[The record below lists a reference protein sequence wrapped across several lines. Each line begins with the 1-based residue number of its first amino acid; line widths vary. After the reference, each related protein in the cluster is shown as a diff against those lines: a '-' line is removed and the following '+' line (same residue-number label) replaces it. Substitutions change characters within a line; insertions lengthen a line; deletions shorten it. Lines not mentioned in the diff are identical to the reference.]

1 MENIRKIAAKSPRG
15 AFKRKIRV
23 EEGGALGLGVKKEQ
37 ESTKARVQKMMKGRV
52 APSIVPTLV
61 QGSR

>member
-15 AFKRKIRV
+15 ALKRKIRV
-23 EEGGALGLGVKKEQ
+23 EEGGALGLGVKKEH
-37 ESTKARVQKMMKGRV
+37 ESTNARVQKMMKGRV
-52 APSIVPTLV
+52 APFIVLTLV